1 MKNTQNGSAKVPL
14 NDLLQK
20 HFADRDRIMILSN
33 GSLHFT
39 TRYGRADVI
48 EIKPSSEAVVAQ
60 LEQNLDTGQWSVV
73 YADWVQDYT
82 SLPEL
87 LDEDI
92 ALLKLGADFRTTLNN
107 RNMQMIAQ
115 KEAVVQKNHP
125 ETVDTL

>member
-1 MKNTQNGSAKVPL
+1 
-14 NDLLQK
+14 
-20 HFADRDRIMILSN
+20 
-33 GSLHFT
+33 
-39 TRYGRADVI
+39 
-48 EIKPSSEAVVAQ
+48 
-60 LEQNLDTGQWSVV
+60 VV